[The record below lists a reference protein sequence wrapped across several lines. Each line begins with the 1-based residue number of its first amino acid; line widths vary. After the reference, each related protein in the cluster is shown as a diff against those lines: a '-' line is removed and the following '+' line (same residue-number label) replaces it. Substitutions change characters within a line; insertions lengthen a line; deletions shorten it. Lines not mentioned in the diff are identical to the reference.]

1 MAPSRC
7 TRAPTSASSSR
18 WSGYATN
25 RKLAVEDAI
34 DADPLAAALREL
46 MAVRRSWAGSA
57 AELLRMFADG
67 RPGGPAGIGIES
79 ARWPSNPR
87 TLAGRLRRAQT
98 FLRTLGIEIAFSRE
112 GHAGH
117 RIIRIR
123 ANPGDIVST
132 VSVTDVAGGAIWK

>member
-1 MAPSRC
+1 MLRTASLLSTMPLMPTRLRSVARAHG
-7 TRAPTSASSSR
+7 RAPLLG
-18 WSGYATN
+18 W
-25 RKLAVEDAI
+25 
-34 DADPLAAALREL
+34 
-46 MAVRRSWAGSA
+46 SA